1 MTEAQT
7 AEKYW
12 HWLLSGL
19 KGLVGMLEE
28 FHKKDVPPM
37 SRKDLEAA
45 EEYLERFDLLVK
57 EQRQRREQRS
67 SPCPSP

>member
-12 HWLLSGL
+12 HWLLSGF

-37 SRKDLEAA
+37 SRKDSEAA
-45 EEYLERFDLLVK
+45 EEYLERFEVLLE
-57 EQRQRREQRS
+57 EQRQRREQ
-67 SPCPSP
+67 PCSK